1 MLMNPFRSV
10 LKASDLLDADTVL
23 SNGKYVELGRY
34 TVPAGTA
41 VAIGYG
47 GNVGQDS
54 AQGRFYADIN
64 DDTATP
70 ADEDG
75 MLRLVL
81 LDPQE
86 RVVETLFECHTSQLR
101 TSATDRTQQ
110 LPMPEHP
117 AKFGEDWILA
127 LEMKGDADGDTVK
140 VSVCVLY
147 LDITVYSVRD

>member
-1 MLMNPFRSV
+1 LLINPFRSV
-10 LKASDLLDADTVL
+10 LKATDLLDADTTL
-23 SNGKYVELGRY
+23 ATDKFTEIGRY

-47 GNVGQDS
+47 GSNGQDS

-64 DDTATP
+64 KAGP
-70 ADEDG
+70 ADVDG
-75 MLRLVL
+75 IVRLVL

-86 RVVETLFECHTSQLR
+86 RVVETLFECHTAQLR
-101 TSATDRTQQ
+101 TSATDRSQQ

-127 LEMKGDADGDTVK
+127 LHMKGDAADLVD
-140 VSVCVLY
+140 VSICVLY
-147 LDITVYSVRD
+147 MDVTVYSVRS